1 MAYVTTN
8 PPKLCSGPLFS
19 SLVGF
24 GGRIWFYSSVDA
36 VTLVRVSNY
45 FTDGF
50 ALGMRHGDICIVC
63 DNDAAPLAGAICWVN
78 IVTGQIIDLSDGVAI
93 TNTNTD

>member
-1 MAYVTTN
+1 MAYDVAN
-8 PPKLCSGPLFS
+8 PPKLMSGPLFS
-19 SLVGF
+19 SLVGL
-24 GGRIWFYSSVDA
+24 GGRIWWYSSPDA

-45 FTDGF
+45 FTNGF
-50 ALGMRHGDICIVC
+50 ALGMRHGDLCVVC

-78 IVTGQIIDLSDGVAI
+78 IVTGTTIDLSDGVAI